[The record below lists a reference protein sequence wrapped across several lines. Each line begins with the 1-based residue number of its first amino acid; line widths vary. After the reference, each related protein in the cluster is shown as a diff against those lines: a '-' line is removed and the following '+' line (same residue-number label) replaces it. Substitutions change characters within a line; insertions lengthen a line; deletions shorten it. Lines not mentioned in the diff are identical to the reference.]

1 MPELPEVETI
11 RRALEPHVVGRRFD
25 QVEINDPRLVRPFE
39 PTAVLESS
47 PGIPPSDASAGAI
60 GYVRLRVE
68 YPPTLPRHD
77 SRKFTWAG
85 FRLEEHRL
93 TPDYHLTGYESFG
106 DWPNLTA
113 KLAERGFNE
122 VELRKLLG
130 LNFLRVFREVVG

>member
-1 MPELPEVETI
+1 MTSRTMSSTWSTSRASIMSALARTRRGLGLARSRWLSI
-11 RRALEPHVVGRRFD
+11 RPLCPGTTRA
-25 QVEINDPRLVRPFE
+25 
-39 PTAVLESS
+39 
-47 PGIPPSDASAGAI
+47 
-60 GYVRLRVE
+60 
-68 YPPTLPRHD
+68 
-77 SRKFTWAG
+77 KFTWAG